1 MIRTLI
7 FFKLKVECLILI
19 VYTILNNK
27 LKFSNA
33 LWLLIFVIYVDFSVN
48 YV

>member
-19 VYTILNNK
+19 VYMILNNK

>member
-19 VYTILNNK
+19 VYTILYNK

-33 LWLLIFVIYVDFSVN
+33 LWLLIFVIYVDISVN

>member
-1 MIRTLI
+1 MIRMLN

-19 VYTILNNK
+19 VYMILNNK

>member
-1 MIRTLI
+1 MIRMLI

-19 VYTILNNK
+19 VYIILNNK